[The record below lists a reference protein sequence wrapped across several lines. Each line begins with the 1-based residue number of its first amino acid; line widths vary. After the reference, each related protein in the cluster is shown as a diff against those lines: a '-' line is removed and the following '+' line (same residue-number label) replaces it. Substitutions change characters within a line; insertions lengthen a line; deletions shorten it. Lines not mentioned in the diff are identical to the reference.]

1 MEMMGSNL
9 RPEPIS
15 RSPGLLSLCDIMSA
29 LDKTVIISIYIRVD
43 YIITYWRE
51 YTQAS
56 IGFVVGLRTLSA
68 ICD

>member
-1 MEMMGSNL
+1 
-9 RPEPIS
+9 
-15 RSPGLLSLCDIMSA
+15 MSA